1 LYQMN
6 SFQNFIVNSATEF
19 SLTMENDI
27 PEESH
32 LSVPEII
39 KLHGYSCL
47 ELKVTTTDG
56 FQLSVFRVEKPDI
69 KPNGPAVLLQHG
81 LLADAANWISNG
93 KQNSF
98 AFMLVEAGFDVYLAN
113 SRGNRYSREHVILKP
128 NEPEFWKWSWQ
139 EMAKYDLP
147 ATIDIVLET
156 SNKKN
161 LYYIGH
167 SQGTLTMFTHLSEC
181 LNVSDRRKIRVFFAL
196 APIGRL
202 KHIRSNIRHLAP
214 VSPLAEM
221 GQWLLGGAE
230 LLPSTPTGRWVANQM
245 SKVQKSVATIS
256 PVVDDKANSLFTSVT
271 GFNPSHYFKQ
281 YLPVYSTHTP
291 AGTSLQNMIH
301 FAQMVQSQK
310 MQKYDFKDEET
321 NKNRYLSVTPPEI
334 ELENVT
340 VPIVA
345 FYGTEDD
352 LSTVEDAEWALD
364 RLPNVVERVKLD
376 GFDHMDFLWGTRAP
390 TYLYAEIIDFIKDAS
405 INFDYTQPIK

>member
-1 LYQMN
+1 
-6 SFQNFIVNSATEF
+6 
-19 SLTMENDI
+19 
-27 PEESH
+27 
-32 LSVPEII
+32 
-39 KLHGYSCL
+39 
-47 ELKVTTTDG
+47 
-56 FQLSVFRVEKPDI
+56 
-69 KPNGPAVLLQHG
+69 
-81 LLADAANWISNG
+81 
-93 KQNSF
+93 
-98 AFMLVEAGFDVYLAN
+98 MLVEAGFDVYLAN

-167 SQGTLTMFTHLSEC
+167 SQGNISPQFHPRSHPSYVYLGWKNVCLGTLTMFTHLSEC

-271 GFNPSHYFKQ
+271 GFNPSHYFKK

-291 AGTSLQNMIH
+291 GMYNS
-301 FAQMVQSQK
+301 
-310 MQKYDFKDEET
+310 Y
-321 NKNRYLSVTPPEI
+321 
-334 ELENVT
+334 
-340 VPIVA
+340 
-345 FYGTEDD
+345 
-352 LSTVEDAEWALD
+352 
-364 RLPNVVERVKLD
+364 
-376 GFDHMDFLWGTRAP
+376 
-390 TYLYAEIIDFIKDAS
+390 
-405 INFDYTQPIK
+405 